1 MLDSIFINPDYFKI
15 SYFTI
20 VVILLNAATAIHILL
35 NKHDQP
41 VSAVMWLLIVFFIPL
56 LGLTFY
62 LFFGI
67 NRTKARALNI
77 QIANELIIEARRK
90 KQSEVNKDLIKKT
103 DSSEDE
109 MHKTLSNY
117 LHQQHFYEYNGSKK
131 EPYPEYCKML
141 DRLLPDTIPLTG
153 NHIELLLDGNQ
164 AYPKM
169 LSQIEKAENSIHL
182 QSYIIMNDTIG
193 KTLFDVLKKKAKQG
207 VKIKVLYDRFGSM
220 YAFLTMFFPKVVR
233 NIENF
238 EVVPFTTQLRPWSV
252 QLRNHRKLMI
262 IDGKIAF
269 IGGINISNDNYG
281 KTARK
286 DRYIHDLHCLV
297 KGPIVGELQFSFLR
311 DWHCIKN
318 SPPTELLKD
327 EYFPPMF
334 NQGKSIARLI
344 SSGPGQCYEATDKVY
359 MTAVST
365 AQKYVWLMSPYFVPD
380 QPFVKLICA
389 ATGRGVEIKIIVPAK
404 NNHWYIQLA
413 TQSLYRPL
421 LEAGVRIFEKKG
433 PFSHAKAMLIDGQ
446 WAKMGSSNCDVRS
459 FKLNYELDFIV
470 EKGDFLEQLHNQ
482 FNEEIANS
490 SEIHLEDIKDKTI
503 PVQLAENFCALFTP
517 VL

>member
-1 MLDSIFINPDYFKI
+1 MFDSILTHPDYFKI
-15 SYFTI
+15 SYFTV
-20 VVILLNAATAIHILL
+20 VVILLNTVTAIHILL
-35 NKHDQP
+35 NKHEQP
-41 VSAVMWLLIVFFIPL
+41 VSAVMWLLLVFFIPL
-56 LGLTFY
+56 LGLSLY

-67 NRTKARALNI
+67 NRTKHRALTM
-77 QIANELIIEARRK
+77 QIANQFILEAREK
-90 KQSEVNKDLIKKT
+90 KQAEINPELLKIPPEKKDEI
-103 DSSEDE
+103 
-109 MHKTLSNY
+109 HNTLSNY
-117 LHQQHFYEYNGSKK
+117 LHQQHFYEYNGGPK

-153 NHIELLLDGNQ
+153 NHVELLLDGTQ

-169 LSQIEKAENSIHL
+169 LSQIEKAQHSIHL

-193 KTLFDVLKKKAKQG
+193 KTLFGVLKKKASEG

-220 YAFLTMFFPKVVR
+220 HAFITMFFPKVVK
-233 NIENF
+233 NMKNF
-238 EVVPFTTQLRPWSV
+238 EVVPFTQFRPWSI
-252 QLRNHRKLMI
+252 QLRNHRKLMV
-262 IDGKIAF
+262 IDGQTAF

-297 KGPIVGELQFSFLR
+297 SGPVVGELQFSFLR
-311 DWHCIKN
+311 DWHCITN
-318 SPPTELLKD
+318 TPPMELLKD

-344 SSGPGQCYEATDKVY
+344 ASGPGQCYEATDKVY

-365 AQKYVWLMSPYFVPD
+365 AKKYVWLMSPYFVPD
-380 QPFVKLICA
+380 KPFVKLLCSA
-389 ATGRGVEIKIIVPAK
+389 VGRGIEIKIVVPAK

-413 TQSLYRPL
+413 THSLYLPL

-470 EKGDFLEQLHNQ
+470 SQGEFLEELHNQ
-482 FNEEIANS
+482 FNEEIADS
-490 SEIHLEDIKDKTI
+490 TEILLENIINKSI

-517 VL
+517 IL